1 MRRFAATGW
10 LNFRMRAM
18 IVSSA
23 CHVLHLNWRT
33 ILWSMAR
40 LMAVYIPGI
49 HNSQTQAGVTGIN
62 TFRISKPAKQLTH
75 NEQSPIAGYIPPIVD
90 YATHAKA
97 MRAAR
102 DCDGRVPVSNRRPF
116 AICTCVDHS

>member
-18 IVSSA
+18 IVSFA
-23 CHVLHLNWRT
+23 CHVLHLHLNWLT
-33 ILWSMAR
+33 ILWPMAR
-40 LMAVYIPGI
+40 LMADYNPGV

-62 TFRISKPAKQLTH
+62 TFWNYKPAKQLTH

-90 YATHAKA
+90 YATRAKA

-102 DCDGRVPVSNRRPF
+102 DCDGESSPDRTALN
-116 AICTCVDHS
+116 